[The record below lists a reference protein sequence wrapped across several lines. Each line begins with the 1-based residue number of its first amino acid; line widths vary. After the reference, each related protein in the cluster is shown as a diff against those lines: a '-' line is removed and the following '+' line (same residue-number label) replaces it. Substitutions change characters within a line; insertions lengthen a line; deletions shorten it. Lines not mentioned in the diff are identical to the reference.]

1 MEQLLLESRHSESP
15 SHWMRR
21 SFHFRTKTDSSMILK
36 GEERLRKEE
45 ERERRQRVSH
55 HDEFHYDGK
64 LLCVDQPE
72 MTVPLVDHMNPTC
85 RMKTI
90 AVDGKPQ
97 LCLFAPNN
105 EEITY
110 NHGDPEWP
118 SDARYGNFT

>member
-1 MEQLLLESRHSESP
+1 MLNPGSIPLRP
-15 SHWMRR
+15 TV
-21 SFHFRTKTDSSMILK
+21 FHFDIILCEFVCSSLNCH
-36 GEERLRKEE
+36 LF
-45 ERERRQRVSH
+45 S
-55 HDEFHYDGK
+55 
-64 LLCVDQPE
+64 VDQPE

-118 SDARYGNFT
+118 SDARYGNFTLTIFNLLDYFKG